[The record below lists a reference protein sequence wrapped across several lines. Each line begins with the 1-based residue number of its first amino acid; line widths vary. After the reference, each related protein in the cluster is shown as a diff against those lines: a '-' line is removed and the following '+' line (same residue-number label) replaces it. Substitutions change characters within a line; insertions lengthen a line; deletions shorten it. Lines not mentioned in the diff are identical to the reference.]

1 MKKIILYLAVAL
13 SAGCAHFEDRG
24 EILQEH
30 IKKRDCRAAE
40 KYAQNMAGDD
50 GDKNFGLGV
59 VYIDCYRKRK
69 EGVEYLKLA
78 ALSGNKLAVDALI
91 KIGEKPPTPAPPTAE
106 QALQQCFDRAKREEQ
121 SCALIAYGGVSSIGN
136 PVVRERQQVCTDR
149 RMSAEEH
156 CLRMHKPSAL
166 QGVPARVPISQPV
179 QPQQIIIQQR
189 PKDNPNACIQDG
201 GGIYCPNHP
210 NTRLR

>member
-1 MKKIILYLAVAL
+1 MKIILLCLAVLL

-24 EILQEH
+24 KILQEH

-40 KYAQNMAGDD
+40 NYARNMSGDD
-50 GDKNFGLGV
+50 GDRNFGLGI

-78 ALSGNKLAVDALI
+78 ALSGNKLAADALI
-91 KIGEKPPTPAPPTAE
+91 QIGEKLPVAAPPTAE
-106 QALQQCFDRAKREEQ
+106 QELQQCFTQARRQEQ
-121 SCALIAYGGVSSIGN
+121 SCALTAYGGVSSIGN

-166 QGVPARVPISQPV
+166 QGVPARIPVPQPA
-179 QPQQIIIQQR
+179 QPQQIIIQKQA
-189 PKDNPNACIQDG
+189 PLPALPNVGPIIPG
-201 GGIYCPNHP
+201 PTPYG
-210 NTRLR
+210 R

>member
-1 MKKIILYLAVAL
+1 MKKILLCLVVVF

-24 EILQEH
+24 EILREH

-40 KYAQNMAGDD
+40 NYARNMAGDD

-78 ALSGNKLAVDALI
+78 AQSGNKLAADALI
-91 KIGEKPPTPAPPTAE
+91 QIGEKPPVAPPPTAE
-106 QALQQCFDRAKREEQ
+106 QALQQCFAQARRQEQ
-121 SCALIAYGGVSSIGN
+121 SCALTAYGGVSSIGN

-166 QGVPARVPISQPV
+166 QGVPARIPVPQPA
-179 QPQQIIIQQR
+179 QPQQIIIQKQA
-189 PKDNPNACIQDG
+189 PLPVLPNVG
-201 GGIYCPNHP
+201 NF
-210 NTRLR
+210 